1 MSARQPLTSDQS
13 HALFDILTG
22 HEVLTELESLKHS
35 ETIATFGPPFQPTL
49 SHHPSSP
56 LLRILLQSFIL
67 VLPGLRDVTAHF
79 WSENIRTLATALDS
93 SNLSESYDKGSV
105 GIRRTLSTATASIVE
120 SVARGRLG
128 GYPKKQPRK
137 DATYDKT
144 NPDDVVRA
152 WDDFL
157 YRIIYR
163 DLLDSMFVKA
173 AETDKLSDHESVV
186 QAAHEYAV
194 IMLASLLHQN
204 LIVSPRGQ
212 SMLSL
217 LNRLHRLTPYF
228 LIKQTLKVGNAA
240 TMLNGMV
247 QLLLAKMNL
256 STLTSW
262 FGGQPSDSG
271 MNLLQQIISQVL
283 SADTAELRKR
293 SKAIEQSHDCP
304 TKSQMDQLR
313 EYASNT
319 PQEQDKMRTKSQT
332 QSISIAEAIL
342 AGETAEHPLSKSCH
356 KLALDYLSIQ
366 LAIRDRE
373 KLIEVLCH
381 HQPDL
386 LTTAIRELVKVYD
399 PIIRA
404 LHNAVDLASGVSDGQ
419 AFIDDL
425 INLSLIDKGK
435 GSNVATVQDF
445 VHLLQKHA
453 GSSHV
458 FIHQA
463 LKNGKELSEWYHEYT
478 RKAVEQYKQDSN
490 VELTSP
496 HVAAAGDCTAMLDR
510 LVSAVSGEE
519 QRIVIEELDRYAE
532 FLESLGGRSREQMH
546 NIIRA
551 SLASDSSN
559 AKTDGNPGMFLYK
572 WKNFM
577 DETTITPGP
586 EGGPP
591 RTGESESVKD
601 ATAVD
606 VDGSKAATA
615 VPTGDGE
622 ARHVKPPAVGNVLRL
637 LAPGFKDELRRL
649 VDVKKG

>member
-1 MSARQPLTSDQS
+1 M
-13 HALFDILTG
+13 
-22 HEVLTELESLKHS
+22 
-35 ETIATFGPPFQPTL
+35 
-49 SHHPSSP
+49 
-56 LLRILLQSFIL
+56 
-67 VLPGLRDVTAHF
+67 
-79 WSENIRTLATALDS
+79 
-93 SNLSESYDKGSV
+93 
-105 GIRRTLSTATASIVE
+105 
-120 SVARGRLG
+120 
-128 GYPKKQPRK
+128 
-137 DATYDKT
+137 
-144 NPDDVVRA
+144 
-152 WDDFL
+152 
-157 YRIIYR
+157 
-163 DLLDSMFVKA
+163 
-173 AETDKLSDHESVV
+173 
-186 QAAHEYAV
+186 
-194 IMLASLLHQN
+194 
-204 LIVSPRGQ
+204 
-212 SMLSL
+212 
-217 LNRLHRLTPYF
+217 
-228 LIKQTLKVGNAA
+228 
-240 TMLNGMV
+240 
-247 QLLLAKMNL
+247 
-256 STLTSW
+256 
-262 FGGQPSDSG
+262 
-271 MNLLQQIISQVL
+271 
-283 SADTAELRKR
+283 
-293 SKAIEQSHDCP
+293 
-304 TKSQMDQLR
+304 
-313 EYASNT
+313 
-319 PQEQDKMRTKSQT
+319 
-332 QSISIAEAIL
+332 
-342 AGETAEHPLSKSCH
+342 
-356 KLALDYLSIQ
+356 
-366 LAIRDRE
+366 
-373 KLIEVLCH
+373 
-381 HQPDL
+381 
-386 LTTAIRELVKVYD
+386 TTAIRELVKVYD

-615 VPTGDGE
+615 VPTADGE
-622 ARHVKPPAVGNVLRL
+622 AQHVKPPAVGNVLRL
-637 LAPGFKDELRRL
+637 LAPGFKDELRKL
-649 VDVKKG
+649 VDVKKGQRVT